1 MWFPLISEPA
11 ESGSNTASVCYPG
24 SFISFQLMQ
33 LFCSSPACMPLSW
46 QKVTMQQLF
55 VFGLQT
61 SKYPNSNR
69 QKQTK
74 STKFNQAAFSDSFFA
89 TLKAPLLN
97 KCVAANKSGAEDQE
111 RFGVEAAVYKYQ
123 RSGRVA
129 VWDEEAEWKA
139 RRLLEERG
147 HKFHCL
153 MLVMCAAESVLVFFL
168 VLTITERCKS
178 VFSAQKNNA

>member
-1 MWFPLISEPA
+1 
-11 ESGSNTASVCYPG
+11 
-24 SFISFQLMQ
+24 MQ

-46 QKVTMQQLF
+46 QKATMQQLF

-178 VFSAQKNNA
+178 VVSVQKNNA